1 MKILAIRGKNLASL
15 AGEFDIPFQ
24 QEPLASAGLFAISGP
39 TGAGKSSLLDAL
51 CLALYDDTPRLL
63 KAGSTGA
70 KLPDVAGET
79 VTPRDTRT
87 LLRRGAA
94 EGYAEVDFVGNDQQA
109 YRARWS
115 VRRSRIKSE
124 GKLQAVE
131 MTLKSLPD
139 LQPIGGV
146 NKEVKAEIAQRI
158 GLNFEQFTR
167 SVLLAQN
174 EFSTFLKAEENERGE
189 LLETLAGNAI
199 YSDISKRA
207 YERAKTEQAS
217 LARLNDRLADHKP
230 MSQEDRARLDLDSK
244 QADAQLAAVESR
256 KQNLAEHL
264 RWHEAL
270 GKALES
276 ERQAREEHNKS
287 LAAQQATASR
297 QAGFERVEA
306 VQVARPLQESCAR
319 IEADIART
327 QLAASNAATE
337 LERAVLAL
345 AAATELRDV
354 DRQVLSE
361 AEQRQ
366 DAAIPDLERAA
377 ALDTQLETLMP
388 LHSHASQRCAAARA
402 ADTFSQQALQSHIQQ
417 RTAMQEEQT
426 KSEAWLAQHAALQT
440 LADDWPRWDTLF
452 KQAAQLA
459 QQQAG
464 FDAACLVAQQ
474 EQARLEQ
481 TAVAA
486 KSAFDAAA
494 QAMRLAESSRIAAQ
508 ATLDGFDIP
517 AQLARKQAGETRR
530 DALLSAERLWRDLA
544 DKLSEQTRLN
554 SEVFSLEET
563 IKQADSA
570 LGLLQQRMPT
580 ANAELA
586 QAERSL
592 KAAEAACTESVE
604 TLRAALAEHEAC
616 PVCGALD
623 HPYRSTH
630 PQLHAML
637 DSLKGEVA
645 QCRERVQQLQ
655 QKQTT
660 NSTRA
665 EDGRHQLDGIASQL
679 RNLEN
684 SIQVSQSAWES
695 HALAGELGSIDS
707 GAKSSWLA
715 DQQQSVR
722 AQLQAIAEEEKAERD
737 AALARDLAQA
747 EFNSANKKHE
757 SCKDA
762 VTATQAALE
771 KASSELKAGQDK
783 CADATKRLDAILAE
797 LDAAFAE
804 QRWMDAWRAAQEDFH
819 AQCRADV
826 GLWQAQLKSRDE
838 LRVQLGKLDV
848 EQVALQAAQAK
859 AGEDA
864 GRAMAELTAS
874 TANIEKIKTARN
886 VLFEGRAIS
895 QVKAELGNAIE
906 AAKRKH
912 SEQEEVMRKNA
923 GDQSRLQEACDQ
935 AGKRLASLNQDFE
948 AAVSARENWIGQF
961 SSTHPASPINEDQLR
976 ALLAHP
982 ADWIREE
989 RQQLQSIDRALQ
1001 NAKAVLQERTA
1012 QREVIEQKRPTAD
1025 SADEVNAALAQIESE
1040 RQIAHASATELKLAI
1055 AQDQTRREQSA
1066 GLLTELGKQDGAYR
1080 LWGQLNDLIGSADG
1094 KKFRNYAQQFTLDVL
1109 LGYANYHL
1117 TELAR
1122 RYRLERIKDTLALM
1136 VVDQDMGDEPRSVHS
1151 LSGGESFLVSLALA
1165 LGLAS
1170 LASNRVRV
1178 ESLFIDEGFGS
1189 LDAETLSVAMD
1200 ALDGLQ
1206 AMGRKVGVISHVQEM
1221 TERISTKILVQRL
1234 AGGKSQVVIV

>member
-87 LLRRGAA
+87 LLRRGTA

-115 VRRSRIKSE
+115 VRRSRGHAE
-124 GKLQAVE
+124 RKLQAIE

-158 GLNFEQFTR
+158 GLSFEQFTR

-174 EFSTFLKAEENERGE
+174 EFSAFLKAEENERGE
-189 LLETLAGNAI
+189 LLETLTGNAI
-199 YSDISKRA
+199 YTDISKRA
-207 YERAKTEQAS
+207 YERAKAEQAA
-217 LARLNDRLADHKP
+217 LARLNDRLADQKP
-230 MSQEDRARLDLDSK
+230 MSQEDRAQLDLDSK
-244 QADAQLAAVESR
+244 QADETLAAVESR
-256 KQNLAEHL
+256 KQSLAEHL
-264 RWHEAL
+264 RWHEAV
-270 GKALES
+270 GKALDS
-276 ERQAREEHNKS
+276 ERQAREECDKS
-287 LAAQQATASR
+287 LAAQQAAAPR
-297 QAGFERVEA
+297 RAGFERVEA
-306 VQVARPLQESCAR
+306 VQAARPLQDSCER

-327 QLAASNAATE
+327 QLDASNAAVE

-345 AAATELRDV
+345 AAATELRDAG
-354 DRQVLSE
+354 RQELIG

-366 DAAIPDLERAA
+366 VAATPDLERAA

-388 LHSHASQRCAAARA
+388 LHSQASQLCDEARA
-402 ADTFSQQALQSHIQQ
+402 AETLAQEALQSHIRQ
-417 RTAMQEEQT
+417 RAVMQAEQAQ
-426 KSEAWLAQHAALQT
+426 SEAWLAQHADLQT
-440 LADDWPRWDTLF
+440 LADDWPRWDTLL

-459 QQQAG
+459 QEQAG
-464 FDAACLVAQQ
+464 FDAACSAAQQ
-474 EQARLEQ
+474 DEARLEQ
-481 TAVAA
+481 AVVAA

-494 QAMRLAESSRIAAQ
+494 QAMHSAETSRVRAQ
-508 ATLDGFDIP
+508 ATLDGYDIP
-517 AQLARKQAGETRR
+517 ARLARKQAGEARR
-530 DALLSAERLWRDLA
+530 DSLISAERLWRELA
-544 DKLSEQTRLN
+544 DKLAEQTKLN
-554 SEVFSLEET
+554 GEVGDLEET

-570 LGLLQQRMPT
+570 LGLLQQRMP
-580 ANAELA
+580 AASAQLV

-592 KAAEAACTESVE
+592 KAAEAACAESVE
-604 TLRAALAEHEAC
+604 TLRAALAENEAC
-616 PVCGALD
+616 PVCGSPD
-623 HPYRSTH
+623 HPYRSDN

-637 DSLKGEVA
+637 GSLQAEVA
-645 QCRERVQQLQ
+645 QCRECVQQLL

-665 EDGRHQLDGIASQL
+665 EDGRGKLEVIAQQLFDLDEG
-679 RNLEN
+679 
-684 SIQVSQSAWES
+684 IQVSRAAWES
-695 HALAGELGSIDS
+695 HVLAGELVNID
-707 GAKSSWLA
+707 ADARPRWLS

-722 AQLQAIAEEEKAERD
+722 EQLQAIADEEQAERE
-737 AALARDLAQA
+737 AALARDRAQA
-747 EFNSANKKHE
+747 GYDGANKKHE
-757 SCKDA
+757 SCKDT
-762 VTATQAALE
+762 VIETQAALE
-771 KASSELKAGQDK
+771 KVRAELGAGQDK
-783 CADATKRLDAILAE
+783 CADAIRRLDETLADI
-797 LDAAFAE
+797 DAAFE
-804 QRWMDAWRAAQEDFH
+804 DQRWMDAWRDAPEDFL
-819 AQCRADV
+819 AQRRADV
-826 GLWQAQLKSRDE
+826 GLWQAQIKSRDE
-838 LRVQLGKLDV
+838 LGVQLGKLEV
-848 EQVALQAAQAK
+848 EQAALQATQAK

-864 GRAMAELTAS
+864 SRAMSEFTTRAAK
-874 TANIEKIKTARN
+874 IEEIKTARN
-886 VLFEGRAIS
+886 ALFEGKPIA
-895 QVKAELGNAIE
+895 QVKAELGEAIE
-906 AAKRKH
+906 SAKKKLAER
-912 SEQEEVMRKNA
+912 EEAMRKNA
-923 GDQSRLQEACDQ
+923 GDQTRLQEARDQ
-935 AGKRLASLNQDFE
+935 ASKRLAVLRQDSD
-948 AAVSARENWIGQF
+948 AAVAALGNWIDQF
-961 SSTHPASPINEDQLR
+961 DLSHLDSPIDKEQLR

-989 RQQLQSIDRALQ
+989 RQQLQSIDTALQ

-1012 QREVIEQKRPTAD
+1012 QREAIEQNRPTAD
-1025 SADEVNAALAQIESE
+1025 SADEVKEALALLEIE
-1040 RQIAHASATELKLAI
+1040 RQNAHESATALKLAI
-1055 AQDQTRREQSA
+1055 AQDHARREQAA
-1066 GLLTELGKQDGAYR
+1066 GLLAELGKQESAYR

-1109 LGYANYHL
+1109 LGYANRHL

-1136 VVDQDMGDEPRSVHS
+1136 VIDQDMGDEPRSVHS

-1189 LDAETLSVAMD
+1189 LDADTLSVAMD

-1234 AGGKSQVVIV
+1234 AGGKSQVVIA